1 MAIDEIKKLFCFVFA
16 AMAVFSLAYA
26 AKPWD
31 GSHAA
36 FKGEYLIYS
45 GELGEEAAPTPSD
58 RKAAFML
65 NGDVARNLFE
75 SIGPDLKDACG
86 TSSGMRLRQKGD
98 LDCTYDKGAKSSPYV
113 CHFGINL
120 RNGKSMNGSI
130 C

>member
-1 MAIDEIKKLFCFVFA
+1 MKKLALAVLA

-31 GSHAA
+31 GSYAA
-36 FKGEYLIYS
+36 FRGEYLIYS
-45 GELGEEAAPTPSD
+45 GDLGEEAAPTSSD

-65 NGDVARNLFE
+65 QGDVAKNLFE

-120 RNGKSMNGSI
+120 RTGKSTYGSI

>member
-1 MAIDEIKKLFCFVFA
+1 MKILSGVILSA
-16 AMAVFSLAYA
+16 AALFSLAYA

-31 GSHAA
+31 GTYTA

-45 GELGEEAAPTPSD
+45 GDLGEEAAPTPTD

-65 NGDVARNLFE
+65 QGEVARNLFE

-86 TSSGMRLRQKGD
+86 NSSGMRMRQKGD
-98 LDCTYDKGAKSSPYV
+98 LDCTYEKDSKPSPYV
-113 CHFGINL
+113 CHIGINL
-120 RNGKSMNGSI
+120 RTGKSMYGSI

>member
-1 MAIDEIKKLFCFVFA
+1 MKILSGLILGATAL
-16 AMAVFSLAYA
+16 FSLAYA

-31 GSHAA
+31 GTYKA

-45 GELGEEAAPTPSD
+45 GDLGEEAAPIPTD

-65 NGDVARNLFE
+65 QGEVARNLFE

-86 TSSGMRLRQKGD
+86 TSSGMRMRQKGD
-98 LDCTYDKGAKSSPYV
+98 LDCIYEKGSKSSPYI
-113 CHFGINL
+113 CHIGIDL
-120 RNGKSMNGSI
+120 RTGKSMYGSI

>member
-1 MAIDEIKKLFCFVFA
+1 MKKLFCSILA
-16 AMAVFSLAYA
+16 ASTVLSLAYA

-31 GSHAA
+31 GTYTV

-45 GELGEEAAPTPSD
+45 GDLGEEAAPTHVD

-65 NGDVARNLFE
+65 QGEVARNLFE

-86 TSSGMRLRQKGD
+86 TSSGMRMRQKGD
-98 LDCTYDKGAKSSPYV
+98 LDCTYDKSSRSSPYV

-120 RNGKSMNGSI
+120 RTGKSTYGSI

>member
-1 MAIDEIKKLFCFVFA
+1 MKILS
-16 AMAVFSLAYA
+16 AVILGASALFSLAYA

-31 GSHAA
+31 GTYTA

-45 GELGEEAAPTPSD
+45 GDLGEEAAPIPTD

-65 NGDVARNLFE
+65 QGEVARNLFE

-86 TSSGMRLRQKGD
+86 VSSGMRVRQKGD
-98 LDCTYDKGAKSSPYV
+98 LDCTYLKDSKTSPYV

-120 RNGKSMNGSI
+120 RTGKSTYGSI

>member
-1 MAIDEIKKLFCFVFA
+1 MKKLPYTVLA

-31 GSHAA
+31 GGYAA

-45 GELGEEAAPTPSD
+45 GDLGEEAAPIPSD
-58 RKAAFML
+58 RKAAFMFQ
-65 NGDVARNLFE
+65 GDVARNLFE

-86 TSSGMRLRQKGD
+86 ASSGMRMRQKGD
-98 LDCTYDKGAKSSPYV
+98 LDCTYDKDVKSSPYV

-120 RNGKSMNGSI
+120 RTGKSMYGSI

>member
-1 MAIDEIKKLFCFVFA
+1 MKMPPGLILA
-16 AMAVFSLAYA
+16 ATAVFSLAYA

-31 GSHAA
+31 GSYAA

-45 GELGEEAAPTPSD
+45 GDLGEEAAPIPGD
-58 RKAAFML
+58 RKAAFMVQ
-65 NGDVARNLFE
+65 GDVARNLFE

-86 TSSGMRLRQKGD
+86 TSSGMRMRQKGD
-98 LDCTYDKGAKSSPYV
+98 LDCTYDRISVSSPYV

-120 RNGKSMNGSI
+120 RTGKSMHGSI

>member
-1 MAIDEIKKLFCFVFA
+1 MKILSGMILGAGAL
-16 AMAVFSLAYA
+16 FSLAYA

-31 GSHAA
+31 GTYAA

-45 GELGEEAAPTPSD
+45 GNLGEEAAPTTAD

-65 NGDVARNLFE
+65 QGEVARNLFE

-86 TSSGMRLRQKGD
+86 TSSGTRVRQKGD
-98 LDCTYDKGAKSSPYV
+98 LDCTYDKGTKSSPYV

-120 RNGKSMNGSI
+120 RTGKSTYGSI